1 MIHMIWTFSYV
12 PEYLKSKEH
21 MLQLMKNAYTKGN
34 EENEELFVPIIIGC
48 VDNHNCRKI
57 LHEVLKNTLT
67 LFILMQQMN
76 SVLAKL
82 LSELKAI
89 MRYLHQI
96 VPFIFQTYLRI
107 VKSVLEMSCTELN
120 AVNHIHLITNL
131 FCCKYLSCTNN
142 SYIKRRLD
150 MWWNLFF

>member
-1 MIHMIWTFSYV
+1 
-12 PEYLKSKEH
+12 

-48 VDNHNCRKI
+48 VDNHNCRKSYMKF
-57 LHEVLKNTLT
+57 LKNTLT

-89 MRYLHQI
+89 VCDALPDRTFYF
-96 VPFIFQTYLRI
+96 PDT
-107 VKSVLEMSCTELN
+107 
-120 AVNHIHLITNL
+120 
-131 FCCKYLSCTNN
+131 
-142 SYIKRRLD
+142 
-150 MWWNLFF
+150 